1 MSVRS
6 LHTTPVKASGINDVD
21 QNENLMCVKE
31 SNGNE
36 NFIIST
42 LRIEIENTFTSQKDR
57 DQYSTYCLQPVN

>member
-31 SNGNE
+31 SNGIE